1 MKMINRWMSV
11 LALALLGTACIE
23 QEMMLEEKPRT
34 QAWNLT
40 VRAEKEPDTKGLDLV
55 GNRLNTLWRSSET
68 VCVLAKGSYLAQTL
82 AVTPDAQNTKLA
94 TLSGSVNVS
103 EVNVYDVL
111 TLQIPRQTWDYTGQK
126 GVLLGPDEAGSIEK
140 DYAYALAEVTVTGV
154 TPGSEMMGTLT
165 TTNAH
170 FVNQQSIYRLN
181 FKNGDAPL
189 AVKDVTLSSS
199 KGKIVLGRD
208 LAAGTTT
215 YGSLTV
221 NMATSSADLPD
232 GMIYVALRN
241 DDTTAQDYFFS
252 VTGADGLAYTGTKSI
267 PAEAFNYG
275 FLGIQ
280 DLALTKLQLPKSETP
295 VAEVL

>member
-1 MKMINRWMSV
+1 MKKINRWMSV

-34 QAWNLT
+34 QAWNLV
-40 VRAEKEPDTKGLDLV
+40 VRAEKEPDTKGLELV
-55 GNRLNTLWRSSET
+55 GNRLNTFWRSSET
-68 VCVLAKGSYLAQTL
+68 VSVLVKGSYLAETL
-82 AVTPDAQNTKLA
+82 DVTPDAQNAKLA

-103 EVNVYDVL
+103 DVNENDVL

-126 GVLLGPDEAGSIEK
+126 GVLLGPDAAGSIEK
-140 DYAYALAEVTVTGV
+140 DYAYALADVTVTGV

-170 FVNQQSIYRLN
+170 FVNQQAVYRLN

-199 KGKIVLGRD
+199 KGKIVLSRN
-208 LAAGTTT
+208 LAEGTTT

-221 NMATSSADLPD
+221 NMATSSDDLPD

-252 VTGADGLAYTGTKSI
+252 VTGADGLTYTGTQAI
-267 PAEAFNYG
+267 PAAAFSHG

-280 DLALTKLQLPKSETP
+280 DLALTKLLLTKSETP
-295 VAEVL
+295 VAEAL

>member
-23 QEMMLEEKPRT
+23 QEMMLEEKSRT

-40 VRAEKEPDTKGLDLV
+40 IRAEKEPDTKGLDLV
-55 GNRLNTLWRSSET
+55 GNRLNTLWRNSET
-68 VCVLAKGSYLAQTL
+68 VSILAKGSYLAQTL
-82 AVTPDAQNTKLA
+82 VVTPDAQNAKLA

-103 EVNVYDVL
+103 DVNENDVL

-126 GVLLGPDEAGSIEK
+126 GVLLGPDAAGSIEK
-140 DYAYALAEVTVTGV
+140 DYAYALADVTVAGV

-170 FVNQQSIYRLN
+170 FVNQQAVYRLN

-199 KGKIVLGRD
+199 KGKIVLSRN
-208 LAAGTTT
+208 LAEGTTT

-252 VTGADGLAYTGTKSI
+252 VTGADGLAYTGSKAI
-267 PAEAFNYG
+267 PAEAFSYG

-280 DLALTKLQLPKSETP
+280 DLALTKLQLSKSDTP
-295 VAEVL
+295 VAEAL

>member
-94 TLSGSVNVS
+94 TLSGSVQVS
-103 EVNVYDVL
+103 DIQEGDVL

-140 DYAYALAEVTVTGV
+140 DYAYALADVTVEGI
-154 TPGSEMMGTLT
+154 TPGTGDAGTLT
-165 TTNAH
+165 TSNAH
-170 FVNQQSIYRLN
+170 FVNQQKIYRIS
-181 FKNGDAPL
+181 FKLGGDELCA
-189 AVKDVTLSSS
+189 KDMTVTSS
-199 KGKIVLGRD
+199 KGKILLSRD
-208 LAAGTTT
+208 LATGTST
-215 YGSLTV
+215 YGALTV
-221 NMATSSADLPD
+221 SMDGDSGTLADGL
-232 GMIYVALRN
+232 ICVALRN
-241 DDTTAQDYFFS
+241 EDETEQDYFFS
-252 VTGADGLAYTGTKSI
+252 VTGQDLKTYVGTKHI
-267 PAEAFNYG
+267 PAEAFSHN
-275 FLGIQ
+275 FLGIK
-280 DLALTKLQLPKSETP
+280 DMALTQLTLTKSSTT
-295 VAEVL
+295 VDTAL

>member
-68 VCVLAKGSYLAQTL
+68 VCVLAKGSYLAETL
-82 AVTPDAQNTKLA
+82 AVTPDAQNAKLA

-103 EVNVYDVL
+103 EVNVDDVL

-126 GVLLGPDEAGSIEK
+126 GVLLGPNEAGSIEK
-140 DYAYALAEVTVTGV
+140 DYAYALAEVTVAGV

-170 FVNQQSIYRLN
+170 FVNQQAVYRLN

-189 AVKDVTLSSS
+189 AVKDVTISSN
-199 KGKIVLGRD
+199 KGKIVLSRD

-215 YGSLTV
+215 YGSLTI

-252 VTGADGLAYTGTKSI
+252 VTGADGLAYTGSKAI
-267 PAEAFNYG
+267 PAEAFSYG

-280 DLALTKLQLPKSETP
+280 DLALTKLQLPKSDTP
-295 VAEVL
+295 VAEAL

>member
-1 MKMINRWMSV
+1 MKKINIWMSV
-11 LALALLGTACIE
+11 LALAVLGTSCME
-23 QEMMLEEKPRT
+23 QEMVLEEKSRT

-40 VRAEKEPDTKGLDLV
+40 IRAEKEPDTKGLDLV

-68 VCVLAKGSYLAQTL
+68 VSVLAKGSYLAQTL
-82 AVTPDAQNTKLA
+82 DVTPDAQNAKLA

-103 EVNVYDVL
+103 EVNVDDVL

-170 FVNQQSIYRLN
+170 FVNQQAIYRLN

-199 KGKIVLGRD
+199 KGKIVLSRN
-208 LAAGTTT
+208 LAEGTTT

-221 NMATSSADLPD
+221 NMESSSADP
-232 GMIYVALRN
+232 IYVALRN
-241 DDTTAQDYFFS
+241 DDKTAQDYFFS
-252 VTGADGLAYTGTKSI
+252 VTGADGLTYTGKKTI
-267 PAEAFNYG
+267 PAEAFSHG

-280 DLALTKLQLPKSETP
+280 DMALTKLLLSKSDTQ
-295 VAEVL
+295 VAEAL

>member
-1 MKMINRWMSV
+1 MKKINIWMSV

-23 QEMMLEEKPRT
+23 QEVMLEEKPRT

-40 VRAEKEPDTKGLDLV
+40 IRAEKEPDTKGLDLV

-82 AVTPDAQNTKLA
+82 DVTPDTQNTKLA
-94 TLSGSVNVS
+94 TLSGSVQVS
-103 EVNVYDVL
+103 DIQEGDVL

-126 GVLLGPDEAGSIEK
+126 GVLLGPDAAGSIEK
-140 DYAYALAEVTVTGV
+140 DYAYALADVTVTGV
-154 TPGSEMMGTLT
+154 TSGEGNMGTLT

-170 FVNQQSIYRLN
+170 FVNQQAIYRLN
-181 FKNGDAPL
+181 FKNNGAAL
-189 AVKDVTLSSS
+189 AVKDVTISSS
-199 KGKIVLGRD
+199 KGKIVLGRN

-221 NMATSSADLPD
+221 NMATSSADLTD
-232 GMIYVALRN
+232 GMIYVALCN
-241 DDTTAQDYFFS
+241 EDETAQDYFFS
-252 VTGADGLAYTGTKSI
+252 VTGADGLTYTGKKTI
-267 PAEAFNYG
+267 PAEAFSHG

-280 DLALTKLQLPKSETP
+280 DMALTKLLLSKSDTQ
-295 VAEVL
+295 VAEAL

>member
-1 MKMINRWMSV
+1 MKKINIWMSV

-23 QEMMLEEKPRT
+23 QEMLLEEKPRT
-34 QAWNLT
+34 QVWNLT

-55 GNRLNTLWRSSET
+55 GSRLNTLWRNGET
-68 VCVLAKGSYLAQTL
+68 VSVLGNGNYLAQML
-82 AVTPDAQNTKLA
+82 DVMPDAQNAKIA

-103 EVNVYDVL
+103 GVKENDVL
-111 TLQIPRQTWDYTGQK
+111 KLQIPRQTWDYTGQK
-126 GVLLGPDEAGSIEK
+126 GILLGPNKAGSIEK

-170 FVNQQSIYRLN
+170 FVNQQAVYRLN
-181 FKNGDAPL
+181 FRNGDAPL

-199 KGKIVLGRD
+199 KGKIVLSRD

-252 VTGADGLAYTGTKSI
+252 VTDADGLAYTGTKSI
-267 PAEAFNYG
+267 PAEAFSYG

-280 DLALTKLQLPKSETP
+280 DLALTKLQLSKSDTP
-295 VAEVL
+295 VAEAL

>member
-1 MKMINRWMSV
+1 MKKINIWMSV

-23 QEMMLEEKPRT
+23 QEVMLEEKPRT

-40 VRAEKEPDTKGLDLV
+40 IRAEKEPDTKGLDLV

-68 VCVLAKGSYLAQTL
+68 VSVLAKGSYLAQTL
-82 AVTPDAQNTKLA
+82 VVTPDAQNAKLA

-103 EVNVYDVL
+103 EVNVDDVL

-170 FVNQQSIYRLN
+170 FVNQQAIYRLN
-181 FKNGDAPL
+181 FKNGNAPL

-199 KGKIVLGRD
+199 KGKIVLSRN

-221 NMATSSADLPD
+221 NMATSSADP
-232 GMIYVALRN
+232 IYVALRN
-241 DDTTAQDYFFS
+241 DDETAQDYFFS
-252 VTGADGLAYTGTKSI
+252 VTGADGLTYTGTKSI
-267 PAEAFNYG
+267 PAEAFSHG

-280 DLALTKLQLPKSETP
+280 GLALTKLQLSKSDTK
-295 VAEVL
+295 VAEAL

>member
-1 MKMINRWMSV
+1 MKKINRWMSV

-23 QEMMLEEKPRT
+23 QEVMLEEKPRT
-34 QAWNLT
+34 QAWNLA

-55 GNRLNTLWRSSET
+55 GNRLNTFWRSSET
-68 VCVLAKGSYLAQTL
+68 VSVLVKGSYLAETL
-82 AVTPDAQNTKLA
+82 DVTPDAQNAKLA

-103 EVNVYDVL
+103 DVNENDVL

-126 GVLLGPDEAGSIEK
+126 GVLLGPDAASSIEK
-140 DYAYALAEVTVTGV
+140 DYAYALADVTVTGV

-170 FVNQQSIYRLN
+170 FVNQQAVYRLN

-252 VTGADGLAYTGTKSI
+252 VTGADGLAYTGSKAI

-280 DLALTKLQLPKSETP
+280 DLALTKLQLSKSDTP
-295 VAEVL
+295 VAEAL

>member
-1 MKMINRWMSV
+1 MKKINIWMSV
-11 LALALLGTACIE
+11 LALAVLGTSCME
-23 QEMMLEEKPRT
+23 QEMVLEEKSRT

-40 VRAEKEPDTKGLDLV
+40 IRAEKEPDTKGLDLV

-68 VCVLAKGSYLAQTL
+68 VSVLAKGSYLAQTL
-82 AVTPDAQNTKLA
+82 DVTPDAQNAKLA

-103 EVNVYDVL
+103 EVNVDDVL

-170 FVNQQSIYRLN
+170 FVNQQAIYRLN

-199 KGKIVLGRD
+199 KGKLVLSRNPD
-208 LAAGTTT
+208 DGTTT
-215 YGSLTV
+215 YGSLKV
-221 NMATSSADLPD
+221 NMESSSADP
-232 GMIYVALRN
+232 IYVALRN
-241 DDTTAQDYFFS
+241 DDKTAQDYFFS
-252 VTGADGLAYTGTKSI
+252 VTGADGLTYTGKKTI
-267 PAEAFNYG
+267 PAEAFSHG

-280 DLALTKLQLPKSETP
+280 DMALTKLLLSKSDTQ
-295 VAEVL
+295 VAEAL

>member
-1 MKMINRWMSV
+1 M
-11 LALALLGTACIE
+11 E
-23 QEMMLEEKPRT
+23 QEMVLEEKSRT

-40 VRAEKEPDTKGLDLV
+40 IRAEKEPDTKGLDLV

-68 VCVLAKGSYLAQTL
+68 VSVLAKGSYLAQTL
-82 AVTPDAQNTKLA
+82 DVTPDAQNAKLA

-103 EVNVYDVL
+103 EVNVDDVL

-170 FVNQQSIYRLN
+170 FVNQQAIYRLN

-199 KGKIVLGRD
+199 KGKIVLSRN
-208 LAAGTTT
+208 LAEGTTT

-221 NMATSSADLPD
+221 NMESSSADP
-232 GMIYVALRN
+232 IYVALRN
-241 DDTTAQDYFFS
+241 DDKTAQDYFFS
-252 VTGADGLAYTGTKSI
+252 VTGADGLTYTGKKTI
-267 PAEAFNYG
+267 PAEAFSHG

-280 DLALTKLQLPKSETP
+280 DMALTKLLLSKSDTQ
-295 VAEVL
+295 VAEAL